1 MPTVAHPPSEDDLKP
16 RRHLPP
22 AAHMMNV
29 DDRQVL
35 MFQDMKDTDLIIAY
49 AMGGTRPQPDE
60 GELYRGVKRALE
72 SLIPFTPDIT
82 ITLLRPS
89 FNPDARWNFPARR
102 AIITGLRGVERAALI
117 DADVLPQDDVFPWQL
132 AFHDPGDGVRTIVA
146 VVTDL
151 SLDDSDESC
160 EQIYDTMANKIRNA
174 SEVKGFVEANRDLYP
189 ADATTTAILDHICS
203 SLNVSPVPSGP
214 TIFNPDA
221 SHSFIV
227 HIPPTTADIA
237 ATKEMVL
244 MLNEIGIRVPHGWGD
259 ADDAYLHVLC
269 TTCFGIDH
277 LKAECGWRGVEN
289 TSAD

>member
-35 MFQDMKDTDLIIAY
+35 VFQDMKDTDLIIAY

-72 SLIPFTPDIT
+72 SLIPFTPT
-82 ITLLRPS
+82 SPS
-89 FNPDARWNFPARR
+89 PYSDR
-102 AIITGLRGVERAALI
+102 ASTQMLVGISQH
-117 DADVLPQDDVFPWQL
+117 DDDVFPWQL